1 MVIWSVQLW
10 LHQKP
15 TLHWYHKGMGNAN
28 IVIMIPAYEPN
39 DKLRVVVRELKE
51 AGYPHII
58 IVDDGSSNR
67 CIPLFNELAKDC
79 TVLRNTINRGK
90 GYSLKK
96 AIQYSLD
103 HFPMMQLV
111 VTVDADGQHQISDI
125 NVICNCHW
133 RQPKAVILGVRDF
146 TLPHIPML
154 RRMGNQ
160 LTSYLFQRRY
170 HYLITD
176 TQTGLRLFPRAIL
189 KDLVRISGD
198 GYEYELA
205 VLIWL
210 VQQMIPICEQKIDTI
225 YFEDQ
230 GDSHFKMIRD
240 SFRIYRVLFGKK
252 RGVKK

>member
-1 MVIWSVQLW
+1 
-10 LHQKP
+10 
-15 TLHWYHKGMGNAN
+15 MGNAN

-125 NVICNCHW
+125 NAICNCHW
-133 RQPKAVILGVRDF
+133 RQPKAVILG
-146 TLPHIPML
+146 
-154 RRMGNQ
+154 
-160 LTSYLFQRRY
+160 
-170 HYLITD
+170 
-176 TQTGLRLFPRAIL
+176 GLRLFPRAIL